1 MLCEFLRI
9 SPRIG
14 VLPIIHG
21 SGDFAVEVRRVM
33 LSAQIDCLAVPLP
46 PSFQSDVERAID
58 FLPAVTA
65 VVQPEPPRFDTE
77 WTGQTSEETESA
89 PAASYVPIDPCQG
102 VIAAL
107 RIALGEQIPRA
118 FIDQETA
125 RFEPLGAVLP
135 DPYAL
140 KRVPSERFAA
150 AILPAVPRPIRPQ
163 QAARCRTMATRL
175 RSLESRYRSIL
186 LVCSIMDWPWI
197 REAYQESSAPEEDD
211 EVEPT
216 EILSVDPATL
226 VFLLGELPFVTAR
239 YEEARANLDDDENLS
254 IDGVKALLLA
264 TRDRYQSDLKSRAR
278 SVTPKRMSVYFQY
291 VRNLSLVERRM
302 TPDLYSLITGA
313 QQIFGDQFAIHLAEA
328 AREYLATGAE
338 SFSLAANGHQSCP
351 PAGRRRRRD
360 EKPPAGSVGCL
371 AEMRAAPASAEARTA
386 QVAHAVESAFA
397 VQLASRGRGHR
408 TLPDA
413 RQGHGTGPARAT
425 TWPAPRN
432 SARASRMVSISG
444 RRSATGTRASFTFA
458 CIRPRG
464 AASIAW

>member
-46 PSFQSDVERAID
+46 ASFQSDVERAID
-58 FLPAVTA
+58 FLPVVTA

-77 WTGQTSEETESA
+77 WTGQASEETESA

-163 QAARCRTMATRL
+163 QAA
-175 RSLESRYRSIL
+175 
-186 LVCSIMDWPWI
+186 P
-197 REAYQESSAPEEDD
+197 
-211 EVEPT
+211 
-216 EILSVDPATL
+216 LSDNGDPAADRSKSQLSLDPAAFAPSWIGPGSRKPIPTKQCTNRSRRRSGRDTQLLSADPQTL
-226 VFLLGELPFVTAR
+226 MFLLGEIA
-239 YEEARANLDDDENLS
+239 
-254 IDGVKALLLA
+254 IHH
-264 TRDRYQSDLKSRAR
+264 R
-278 SVTPKRMSVYFQY
+278 SVTSEARSEG
-291 VRNLSLVERRM
+291 RTRR
-302 TPDLYSLITGA
+302 
-313 QQIFGDQFAIHLAEA
+313 
-328 AREYLATGAE
+328 E
-338 SFSLAANGHQSCP
+338 SFD
-351 PAGRRRRRD
+351 RRREGD
-360 EKPPAGSVGCL
+360 
-371 AEMRAAPASAEARTA
+371 
-386 QVAHAVESAFA
+386 
-397 VQLASRGRGHR
+397 
-408 TLPDA
+408 
-413 RQGHGTGPARAT
+413 
-425 TWPAPRN
+425 APR
-432 SARASRMVSISG
+432 RAKALSS
-444 RRSATGTRASFTFA
+444 
-458 CIRPRG
+458 P
-464 AASIAW
+464 